1 MADEK
6 LTNRWLMVAA
16 ALVLQLC
23 LGVLYAWSV
32 FRAPLMKQFGWTVKE
47 AGYPLM
53 ASFFFFAV
61 GMIVAGRW
69 QDKAGP
75 KKVAIFGGILLAAG
89 CFLAGAIGQTVGGMV
104 FAYGVLGGLG
114 VGFAYVTPIA
124 TCIKWFPD
132 MRGTITGLAVFGFGA
147 GTLVFGPLINKLI
160 ASIGLSQTFFAVG
173 AIMLVCVCGAG
184 SMFKVPPAGYKP
196 AGWNPPAP
204 AAGSP
209 TKLDWTPNEIIGN
222 GQFYVLWLIY
232 LFGAGAG
239 LMIIGQAVPIGL
251 EVAKL
256 ERGVAA
262 AGLGTM
268 ALLNGLGRL
277 VHGSI
282 SDKIGRKNTVILCFA
297 EYLVAFLLLL
307 PNADTFTKWLVGICI
322 VGFSY
327 GGYLAVMPSIT
338 ADYFGTKSLGANYGY
353 LFTAWGVAGVCGPFM
368 IDAIKTSTGAFT
380 NAMYYI
386 SAACVAGIV
395 LVFISKKPEFKG
407 A

>member
-1 MADEK
+1 
-6 LTNRWLMVAA
+6 
-16 ALVLQLC
+16 
-23 LGVLYAWSV
+23 
-32 FRAPLMKQFGWTVKE
+32 
-47 AGYPLM
+47 
-53 ASFFFFAV
+53 
-61 GMIVAGRW
+61 MIVAGRW

-75 KKVAIFGGILLAAG
+75 RKVAIFGGILLAAG

-104 FAYGVLGGLG
+104 FAYGILGGLG

-160 ASIGLSQTFFAVG
+160 GSIGLSQTFFAVG

-184 SMFKVPPAGYKP
+184 SFFKVPPAGYKP
-196 AGWNPPAP
+196 AGWNPPTPSAST
-204 AAGSP
+204 A
-209 TKLDWTPNEIIGN
+209 TKADWAPNEIIGN
-222 GQFYVLWLIY
+222 SQFYVLWIIY
-232 LFGAGAG
+232 FFGAAAG

-256 ERGVAA
+256 DKAVAA
-262 AGLGTM
+262 GGLGTM

-282 SDKIGRKNTVILCFA
+282 SDKIGRKNTVILCFC

>member
-32 FRAPLMKQFGWTVKE
+32 FRAPLMKEFGWTVKQ

-75 KKVAIFGGILLAAG
+75 KKVAIFGGVLLAAG
-89 CFLAGAIGQTVGGMV
+89 CFLSGAIGQTVGGMV

-196 AGWNPPAP
+196 AGWNPPA
-204 AAGSP
+204 AAASSV
-209 TKLDWTPNEIIGN
+209 TKADWTPNEIIGN

-232 LFGAGAG
+232 LFGAAAG

-256 ERGVAA
+256 DKAVAA
-262 AGLGTM
+262 GGLGTM

-307 PNADTFTKWLVGICI
+307 PNADSFTKWLVGICI

-353 LFTAWGVAGVCGPFM
+353 LFTAWGIAGVCGPFM
-368 IDAIKTSTGAFT
+368 IDAVKTSTGSFT

-395 LVFISKKPEFKG
+395 LVFVSKKPEFKG